1 MIWIS
6 IISLFI
12 GALLP
17 LAFSPFNIYS
27 IAFIIPAILLF
38 LWKNTSP
45 RKALVTGWLFG
56 LGFFG
61 IGTSWIFIS
70 IHRFGNSSTILA
82 ALITFLFVAMLA
94 FYPATLGY
102 VFRKCF
108 SRFSD
113 AKKCLLVFPALWV
126 IWEYARCEFFSGFP
140 WLLLGY
146 AQLTTPLQG
155 LAPIVGIYGLSLATT
170 AISGALVLLA
180 TKQSRFIKIIC
191 FVVIFGLIGSGWILK
206 DHVWTK
212 PIGLPLK
219 VSLIQGNIPQSVKW
233 DASYVMQNINIYK
246 NLTFDHFSS
255 ELIVWPEGAFPVYAQ
270 DAKTFIRQL
279 GQLAKKNNSNIIFGV
294 PIENGTE
301 YYNGV
306 LLIGDNNGQYLKQ
319 HLVPFGEYTP
329 LSDIFGKIMT
339 YFKIPMSGFSRGPKN
354 QAALKIKI
362 ENPPQPPFSKVGSSF
377 TRPTPQS
384 SLFKA
389 ERNIRIAPFL
399 CYEIAFPNQVLH
411 SAEKSE
417 LLLTLSDDSWFG
429 KSIALPQHLQMAQMR
444 SLETGRFQLLSTNTG
459 ITAFISP
466 FGKIIKGA
474 PIDQRIV
481 ITDDVQPMTGKTPL
495 MIWHYYPITALITLM
510 LLLLFVC

>member
-146 AQLTTPLQG
+146 SQLTTPLQG
-155 LAPIVGIYGLSLATT
+155 LAPIIGVYGLSLIVAV
-170 AISGALVLLA
+170 ISGALVLLA
-180 TKQSRFIKIIC
+180 TRQTRFIKAIALLL
-191 FVVIFGLIGSGWILK
+191 IFGLIGLGYAYK
-206 DHVWTK
+206 NHAWTK
-212 PIGLPLK
+212 P
-219 VSLIQGNIPQSVKW
+219 
-233 DASYVMQNINIYK
+233 A
-246 NLTFDHFSS
+246 
-255 ELIVWPEGAFPVYAQ
+255 
-270 DAKTFIRQL
+270 
-279 GQLAKKNNSNIIFGV
+279 
-294 PIENGTE
+294 
-301 YYNGV
+301 
-306 LLIGDNNGQYLKQ
+306 
-319 HLVPFGEYTP
+319 
-329 LSDIFGKIMT
+329 
-339 YFKIPMSGFSRGPKN
+339 
-354 QAALKIKI
+354 
-362 ENPPQPPFSKVGSSF
+362 
-377 TRPTPQS
+377 
-384 SLFKA
+384 
-389 ERNIRIAPFL
+389 
-399 CYEIAFPNQVLH
+399 
-411 SAEKSE
+411 
-417 LLLTLSDDSWFG
+417 
-429 KSIALPQHLQMAQMR
+429 
-444 SLETGRFQLLSTNTG
+444 G
-459 ITAFISP
+459 I
-466 FGKIIKGA
+466 
-474 PIDQRIV
+474 
-481 ITDDVQPMTGKTPL
+481 
-495 MIWHYYPITALITLM
+495 PITASLI
-510 LLLLFVC
+510 